1 MISLIGYEAFIKK
14 YRFCSEVPQS
24 GYDKVYR
31 VESKHGGNFYTCREI
46 SYSNMVQDSIA
57 IDPGIFTALLAIE
70 HPCIAKIYDIY
81 HDTTTKKLYIV
92 TELLEDS
99 TLETLVAA
107 HLRTNES
114 MIEEVVWRVA
124 AYLSSALYYFLFQFQ
139 KKSICA
145 IFKRF
150 ITPQDC
156 VVCRTGLVKLLL
168 TDLIFI
174 VNPNYAKLMSHQK
187 QCYCAPEIL
196 LHLQYSDKSEMW
208 SLGCILYELCT
219 LKRFIEDPNPM
230 LVRNQAE
237 AAENRIVL
245 SGYSEDI
252 CNLLNGLLRYEPG
265 NRYSAEYICSIK
277 QCTLVLDTIR
287 EHFLATQKYER
298 DYIPV
303 YNGSYS
309 WAHNSTAP
317 AVYNQLSPSSLRTH
331 ADAYRP
337 EQLTVHGSGT
347 YSYDPSKQ
355 LVQTFTPAT
364 STVYSNSVASQPQ
377 TDVIPTSV
385 DSRTERR
392 DRDPAAIT
400 YIDGYAAKY
409 SPVLYDSHIMSNR
422 SGVEK
427 LMSPLQAID
436 GPAKPDWNGASIAS
450 RVSPEAN
457 TAGSIFQQPTSYTLQ
472 NMLYEQSHHPSTQ
485 SSYGTYAPLG
495 ATDTSERAIPYDM
508 VGHPSLPADSAVV
521 SVQPPHL
528 VQKPRP
534 LEIEDLRQSR
544 PVPNYQAASQA
555 VIVADIESRLSLMDR
570 VKSRSANV
578 KGLGSDAT
586 LLMLA
591 VVNFDNNEVLRHLA
605 LAGKRTHEGVS
616 ALMLAAS
623 VGNTY
628 AIRSILERV
637 GTAGQKET
645 RMQDYSN
652 GKTALMYAVEG
663 QHEEAVDVLAKHEA
677 TMTLN
682 DGTTALMLAAVRENV
697 EIVKRLANLEGGM
710 VDSIGRTALMHAM
723 GIHNYKAVSILAKWE
738 GEKQDHNGLTPL
750 MIAAKLGDNELV
762 DILKLCGLNLRT
774 PAGETALM
782 AAAAAGHVAVCR
794 TLAPQYAGAANIIGM
809 TALMYA
815 AEAGHEEICE
825 ALLPYEKGK
834 RDTAGRTALMYAAST
849 GQVGCVRKLLHAEE
863 RMRATDGSTALII
876 AAELGFTAVVA
887 ELVKRE
893 AGIARFSDE
902 TALSMAIM
910 NNRRDCVQ
918 LLLKAEGMLK
928 CPGGMTPVEYAAHLN
943 RPELST
949 ILRSLSFNE
958 D

>member
-1 MISLIGYEAFIKK
+1 MISLAGYDAFIKK
-14 YRFCSEVPQS
+14 YSFCSEVPQG
-24 GYDKVYR
+24 GYDKTYR

-46 SYSNMVQDSIA
+46 SYSNMVQGSIL

-70 HPCIAKIYDIY
+70 HPCIAKTYDIY

-99 TLETLVAA
+99 TLETLIAA

-124 AYLSSALYYFLFQFQ
+124 AYLASALYYLLFQFQ

-150 ITPQDC
+150 ITPHDC
-156 VVCRTGLVKLLL
+156 VVCKTGLVKLLL
-168 TDLIFI
+168 TDLIFVI
-174 VNPNYAKLMSHQK
+174 NSNYIKLMSHRK

-196 LHLQYSDKSEMW
+196 LHLQYNDKSEMW

-230 LVRNQAE
+230 LVKNQAE

-245 SGYSEDI
+245 PGYSEDV

-265 NRYSAEYICSIK
+265 NRFSAEYICSIK
-277 QCTLVLDTIR
+277 QCTLVLDTIQ

-298 DYIPV
+298 DYMPV
-303 YNGSYS
+303 YNGAYS
-309 WAHNSTAP
+309 WHHNSTAS
-317 AVYNQLSPSSLRTH
+317 AVYNQLPSSSFRTH
-331 ADAYRP
+331 TDTHRP
-337 EQLTVHGSGT
+337 EQITVHGSGT
-347 YSYDPSKQ
+347 YNYDPSKQ
-355 LVQTFTPAT
+355 LTQTFTPAT
-364 STVYSNSVASQPQ
+364 STTYFNSVTSQSQ
-377 TDVIPTSV
+377 TDVIPISV
-385 DSRTERR
+385 DSRIERR
-392 DRDPAAIT
+392 DRTPAAVT
-400 YIDGYAAKY
+400 YADGYAASY
-409 SPVLYDSHIMSNR
+409 SPVLYDSRIMSNK
-422 SGVEK
+422 SGIEK
-427 LMSPLQAID
+427 LMSPLQAGND
-436 GPAKPDWNGASIAS
+436 PTKSSWNVAPIAS
-450 RVSPEAN
+450 QVPLEAN
-457 TAGSIFQQPTSYTLQ
+457 TTGGIFQPPTSYTLQ
-472 NMLYEQSHHPSTQ
+472 NMMYEQSYRPSTQ
-485 SSYGTYAPLG
+485 PLYGTYTPL
-495 ATDTSERAIPYDM
+495 DSTSANERAIPYDM
-508 VGHPSLPADSAVV
+508 VGNPALPTDSFLSA
-521 SVQPPHL
+521 QPPHL
-528 VQKPRP
+528 IQRPRP
-534 LEIEDLRQSR
+534 LEFEDLRQSR
-544 PVPNYQAASQA
+544 PTPNYQAASQA

-570 VKSRSANV
+570 VKSRSANI
-578 KGLGSDAT
+578 KSLGSDAT

-623 VGNTY
+623 VGNMY
-628 AIRSILERV
+628 AIQSILERV

-663 QHEEAVDVLAKHEA
+663 QHEEAVEVLAKHEA
-677 TMTLN
+677 TMTLS
-682 DGTTALMLAAVRENV
+682 DGTTALMLASVRENV
-697 EIVKRLANLEGGM
+697 EIVKRLATLEGGM

-723 GIHNYKAVSILAKWE
+723 SIHNYKVVSILAKWE

-750 MIAAKLGDNELV
+750 MIAAKVGDNELV

-825 ALLPYEKGK
+825 VLLPYEKGK

-849 GQVGCVRKLLHAEE
+849 GQIGCVRKLLHAEE

-928 CPGGMTPVEYAAHLN
+928 CPGGLTPVEYAAHLN
-943 RPELST
+943 RSELST
-949 ILRSLSFNE
+949 ILTSSFV
-958 D
+958 